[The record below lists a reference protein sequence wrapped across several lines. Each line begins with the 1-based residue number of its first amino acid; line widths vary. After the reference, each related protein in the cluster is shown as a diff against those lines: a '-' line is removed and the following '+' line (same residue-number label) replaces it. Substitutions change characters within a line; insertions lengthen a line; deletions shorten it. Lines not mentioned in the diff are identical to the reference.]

1 MLVETA
7 CMQAII
13 DSTQQTRRA
22 MQQWINMLIRADVCA
37 SELMHNDPESI
48 HTVLGQ
54 AGASDSATCRMTQ
67 STGRRAATGA

>member
-13 DSTQQTRRA
+13 DSTHETSRA

-37 SELMHNDPESI
+37 SKLMHNDPKSI
-48 HTVLGQ
+48 HTVLWQ
-54 AGASDSATCRMTQ
+54 AGASDSATHRMTQ
-67 STGRRAATGA
+67 STGRGAAT